1 MAVRMQQRRGTAEQ
15 WLLADPVLAEG
26 EIGLET
32 DTYSFKIGDGVNN
45 WSLLDYFESGA
56 SLQSTIDDYIPLT
69 QKGAALGVAELDAN
83 GFVPSSQLDIDVSGD
98 INAAI
103 AALVDAAPAA
113 LDTLNELAASLN
125 DDADFA
131 GTVTTA
137 LAGKSDVGHTHAIDD
152 LSDVTITSA
161 AQNQVIK
168 FNGTAWVN
176 AAAGGGILA
185 SDTAPTDT
193 DAYPLWYNT
202 NEGRAYIYY
211 DSFWVELTPS
221 IQGPEGDPGK
231 FTVSDTAPSSPS
243 EGDGWFDST
252 NARFFVYYD
261 SYWIEAATNYKGAQ
275 GGSGFVTQEVSSNV
289 TLLRGYRYF
298 VDTTASRTLTLPAA
312 PAIGDELQIFDA
324 TGTAATNNITIEN
337 NLKKINGT
345 LDTAVLDVDAAAVAF
360 IYTGDT
366 YGWRLG

>member
-1 MAVRMQQRRGTAEQ
+1 MAVRMQQRRATAEQ

-56 SLQSTIDDYIPLT
+56 SLQATIDDYIPLT

-83 GFVPSSQLDIDVSGD
+83 GFVPASQLDIDVSGD

-103 AALVDAAPAA
+103 AALIDSAPAA

-137 LAGKSDVGHTHAIDD
+137 LAGKSDTGHTHTLSEVTDVTATAAELNYVSGVTSGIQTQLDAKPDNIGD
-152 LSDVTITSA
+152 LGDVTITSA

-202 NEGRAYIYY
+202 TEGRAYIYY

-221 IQGPEGDPGK
+221 IAGASAYEVAVENGFVGDEAAWLASLVGADGTDGTNGTDGADGAPG
-231 FTVSDTAPSSPS
+231 VVAATAPI
-243 EGDGWFDST
+243 T
-252 NARFFVYYD
+252 YD
-261 SYWIEAATNYKGAQ
+261 SGTQTVGINEDEIQIVADHYIMNLMGA
-275 GGSGFVTQEVSSNV
+275 
-289 TLLRGYRYF
+289 
-298 VDTTASRTLTLPAA
+298 
-312 PAIGDELQIFDA
+312 I
-324 TGTAATNNITIEN
+324 
-337 NLKKINGT
+337 
-345 LDTAVLDVDAAAVAF
+345 
-360 IYTGDT
+360 
-366 YGWRLG
+366 

>member
-1 MAVRMQQRRGTAEQ
+1 MAVRMQQRRATAEQ

-56 SLQSTIDDYIPLT
+56 SLQATIDDYIPLT

-83 GFVPSSQLDIDVSGD
+83 GFVPAAQLDVDLTGYATETYVNTAVS
-98 INAAI
+98 N
-103 AALVDAAPAA
+103 LVDAAPDA
-113 LDTLNELAASLN
+113 LNTLNELAAALN
-125 DDADFA
+125 DDANA
-131 GTVTTA
+131 YVTLTA
-137 LAGKSDVGHTHAIDD
+137 AIDAKPDNIGD
-152 LSDVTITSA
+152 LGDVTITSA

-202 NEGRAYIYY
+202 TEGRAYIYY

-221 IQGPEGDPGK
+221 IAGADGADGEPG
-231 FTVSDTAPSSPS
+231 VVAATAPI
-243 EGDGWFDST
+243 T
-252 NARFFVYYD
+252 YD
-261 SYWIEAATNYKGAQ
+261 AGTQTVGINEDEIQVVKDNYIMNLMGA
-275 GGSGFVTQEVSSNV
+275 
-289 TLLRGYRYF
+289 
-298 VDTTASRTLTLPAA
+298 
-312 PAIGDELQIFDA
+312 I
-324 TGTAATNNITIEN
+324 
-337 NLKKINGT
+337 
-345 LDTAVLDVDAAAVAF
+345 
-360 IYTGDT
+360 
-366 YGWRLG
+366 

>member
-1 MAVRMQQRRGTAEQ
+1 MAVRMQQRRATAEQ

-56 SLQSTIDDYIPLT
+56 SLQATIDDYIPLT

-83 GFVPSSQLDIDVSGD
+83 GFVPASQLDVDLTGYATETYVNTAVS
-98 INAAI
+98 N
-103 AALVDAAPAA
+103 LVDAAPDA
-113 LDTLNELAASLN
+113 LNTLNELAAALN
-125 DDADFA
+125 DDANA
-131 GTVTTA
+131 YTTLTA
-137 LAGKSDVGHTHAIDD
+137 AIDAKPDDIGD
-152 LSDVTITSA
+152 LGDVTITSA

-202 NEGRAYIYY
+202 TEGRAYIYY

-221 IQGPEGDPGK
+221 IAGQSAYEVAVANGFVGDEATWLASLVGADGTNGTNGTDGADGDPG
-231 FTVSDTAPSSPS
+231 VVAATAPI
-243 EGDGWFDST
+243 T
-252 NARFFVYYD
+252 YD
-261 SYWIEAATNYKGAQ
+261 SGTQTVGINEDEIQIVADHYIMNLMGA
-275 GGSGFVTQEVSSNV
+275 
-289 TLLRGYRYF
+289 
-298 VDTTASRTLTLPAA
+298 
-312 PAIGDELQIFDA
+312 I
-324 TGTAATNNITIEN
+324 
-337 NLKKINGT
+337 
-345 LDTAVLDVDAAAVAF
+345 
-360 IYTGDT
+360 
-366 YGWRLG
+366 